1 MTNDLPEQPTT
12 PPLPDT
18 PPAPTEPPA
27 VPVAVAPKKRLSPLA
42 AGLTG
47 LALGASLVGG
57 IWAIT
62 ANSGPDKP
70 AAFTLEGTFT
80 LTEDATSTGDD
91 DCSASY
97 DSGYDDIAEGTSVT
111 VYGASGDVVA
121 TGELGDSTYGGYTC
135 EFDIAVPD
143 VPKGEKFYKVEVS
156 HRGTLQLS
164 AEEAENG
171 ELAAS
176 LG

>member
-1 MTNDLPEQPTT
+1 MTNDQPEPPAT
-12 PPLPDT
+12 PPLPDDA
-18 PPAPTEPPA
+18 PPPPTEPPTA
-27 VPVAVAPKKRLSPLA
+27 AETPKKRLSPLT

-47 LALGASLVGG
+47 LALGASLMGG

-80 LTEDATSTGDD
+80 LTEDAIATGDD
-91 DCSASY
+91 DCSGGY
-97 DSGYDDIAEGTSVT
+97 DSGYDDISEGTSVT
-111 VYGASGDVVA
+111 VYGAKGDVVA
-121 TGELGDSTYGGYTC
+121 TGELGDSTYASYMC
-135 EFDIAVPD
+135 AFDISVPD
-143 VPKGEKFYKVEVS
+143 VPKGERFYKVEVS

-164 AEEAENG
+164 AKEAENG
-171 ELAAS
+171 ELAAT

>member
-1 MTNDLPEQPTT
+1 MTNEQPEQHAT
-12 PPLPDT
+12 PPLPDAPP
-18 PPAPTEPPA
+18 PPAAPPT
-27 VPVAVAPKKRLSPLA
+27 VAEAPKKRLSPLA

-47 LALGASLVGG
+47 LAVGAGIVGG
-57 IWAIT
+57 AWAIT
-62 ANSGPDKP
+62 ANNGPDEP
-70 AAFTLEGTFT
+70 ATFTLEGAFA
-80 LTEDATSTGDD
+80 LTDDAISDGDGGCRGD
-91 DCSASY
+91 Y
-97 DSGYDDIAEGTSVT
+97 DGGYDDIAEGTSVT

-121 TGELGDSTYGGYTC
+121 TGELGDSTYDSYTC
-135 EFDIAVPD
+135 TFDIAVED

-156 HRGTLQLS
+156 HRGTLQLT